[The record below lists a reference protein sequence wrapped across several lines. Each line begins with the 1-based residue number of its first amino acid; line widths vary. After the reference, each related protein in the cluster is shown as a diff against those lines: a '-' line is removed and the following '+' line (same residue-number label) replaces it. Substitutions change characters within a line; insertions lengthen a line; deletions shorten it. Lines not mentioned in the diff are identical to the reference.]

1 MYLMQLN
8 KVNRQETHISAAM
21 TVYLD
26 SFARHHRYLSANQRA
41 GFSRP
46 NFSSCLL
53 AYASL
58 SEPLCVF
65 SLPVLLLNRLV
76 SPPMPV
82 SSFFRL
88 ILLSVVILLPTVSAG
103 WLFPVFSRL
112 VAGCLGRFSWALG
125 CSCALPLVLLLL
137 RVLPPLMFRCVL
149 LHFSSVFLSFHRGGH
164 PTVPSSP
171 GRHSL

>member
-1 MYLMQLN
+1 MQLN

-26 SFARHHRYLSANQRA
+26 SFARHSQYLSANQRA

-82 SSFFRL
+82 SSFFTFDPAVSCSSSPDRVRWL
-88 ILLSVVILLPTVSAG
+88 AVSCFLPSRCWVS
-103 WLFPVFSRL
+103 W
-112 VAGCLGRFSWALG
+112 
-125 CSCALPLVLLLL
+125 
-137 RVLPPLMFRCVL
+137 
-149 LHFSSVFLSFHRGGH
+149 SVFMGLGLFVCVAAGAA
-164 PTVPSSP
+164 PPSCSP
-171 GRHSL
+171 APYVSVCSSSLF